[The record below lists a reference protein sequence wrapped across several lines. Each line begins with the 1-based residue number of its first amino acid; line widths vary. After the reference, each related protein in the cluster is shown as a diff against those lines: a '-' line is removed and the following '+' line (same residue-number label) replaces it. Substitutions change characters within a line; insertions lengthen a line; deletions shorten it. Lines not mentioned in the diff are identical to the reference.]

1 MRKFRRTVAGLII
14 GTMLLSTASCGS
26 PDPED
31 YEYGKSLEQLTEEE
45 VVIASGGNGTG
56 SGSGSGG
63 LFDPNSLGGGDPKE
77 FEGDF
82 QPVEYSDT
90 ENKEFEDFIMEEFK
104 EAVTGDN
111 LSYNF
116 TVLDG
121 SKYGIEPPSPATLGD
136 AEATEEAILK
146 DIEETKERYEKLK
159 AFEGQPM
166 TEEEYF
172 TYITLKD
179 DYERTMFT
187 NDNYLFYEPFS
198 PMRGFQANIG
208 TNFAEYRFD
217 DETDVQDYIDM
228 MNQLPDYVA
237 QICDYEDYRV
247 SKGFFM
253 QDAAC
258 DDVIEQCET
267 FVEDPEN
274 NFLIKEFDSKIDNL
288 DFLTDEQKADYKAK
302 DKDAVLNG
310 IIPAMNLIKECVEK
324 NKGKATVEGGLC
336 EYENGKEY
344 YTQYI
349 VPHFAGTSRDIDEI
363 IEMYESRYTDSFSQ
377 MSMAYLANPDAYNF
391 MVENMDTLFEKTDS
405 MKVEDII
412 NTLMSEE
419 MSEYPK
425 LDNIPYK
432 ADYLSPAM
440 ESILDSTLAYYMSP
454 AIDDE
459 EHNIIRVN
467 GSHTDGMWVTLAHEG
482 CPGHMYQNAYFQST
496 NPNPLR
502 AIANY
507 MGYQEGWAVYTSYN
521 TLKTYDFDGTDDD
534 EVVGQLYRLNEEL
547 GYMLYG
553 RIDIGVNYEGW
564 SVQDVSDYMNECG
577 FNGEYGQELYD
588 TVVGDPGV
596 YLSYSLSEYL
606 MEELRE
612 KTENALGDKFDP
624 VEFHRV
630 ILEAGP
636 CQFEHLEFKLQE
648 YIYEQQ

>member
-1 MRKFRRTVAGLII
+1 MKRFRRTVAGVLV
-14 GTMLLSTASCGS
+14 GTMLLSVAGCGT
-26 PDPED
+26 PDPDD
-31 YEYGKSLEQLTEEE
+31 YEYGQSLEQLTEED
-45 VVIASGGNGTG
+45 VVIAGGG

-63 LFDPNSLGGGDPKE
+63 ILNPGNLGGGEEKQ

-82 QPVEYSDT
+82 EPVEYADT
-90 ENKEFEDFIMEEFK
+90 ENKEFEEYIMQEFRDY
-104 EAVTGDN
+104 VTSDT

-121 SKYGIEPPSPATLGD
+121 KKYGIEAPSPATLGD
-136 AEATEEAILK
+136 ADMSEQAILD
-146 DIEETKERYEKLK
+146 DIQETKDDYQKLLK
-159 AFEGQPM
+159 FEGQPM

-172 TYITLKD
+172 TYIILKD
-179 DYERTMFT
+179 DYERTMFQ

-217 DETDVQDYIDM
+217 DKSDVEDYIDM
-228 MNQLPDYVA
+228 MNQLPEYVEKV
-237 QICDYEDYRV
+237 CEYENYRAE
-247 SKGFFM
+247 KGFFM

-258 DDVIEQCET
+258 DDVIDQCKT

-274 NFLIKEFDSKIDNL
+274 NFLIKEFNSKIDEL
-288 DFLTDEQKADYKAK
+288 GFLTEEEKEHYKDL
-302 DKDAVLNG
+302 DKEAVLNG
-310 IIPAMNLIKECVEK
+310 IIPCMNMISDCVAA
-324 NKGKATVEGGLC
+324 NKGKATVDGGLC

-344 YTQYI
+344 YQKYI
-349 VPHFAGTSRDIDEI
+349 LPHFAGTSRDVDEI
-363 IEMYESRYTDSFSQ
+363 IEMFETRYTDSFTQ
-377 MSMAYLANPDAYNF
+377 MSMVYLSNPDAYNF
-391 MVENMDTLFEKTDS
+391 MTENMDTLFENTDS
-405 MKVEDII
+405 MKVEDVI
-412 NTLMSEE
+412 NTLMKED
-419 MSEYPK
+419 MGEYPK
-425 LDNIPYK
+425 LENIPYK

-496 NPNPLR
+496 NPNPIR
-502 AIANY
+502 ATADF
-507 MGYQEGWAVYTSYN
+507 MGYQEGWAVYTSFN
-521 TLKTYDFDGTDDD
+521 TLKDYDFEGTEDD

-564 SVQDVSDYMNECG
+564 SIEDVSDYMNESG
-577 FNGEYGQELYD
+577 FNGEYAEELYN

-624 VEFHRV
+624 VEFHKV
-630 ILEAGP
+630 ILTAGP
-636 CQFEHLEFKLQE
+636 CQFEQLEFKLRE
-648 YIYEQQ
+648 YINEQQ

>member
-1 MRKFRRTVAGLII
+1 MKKFRRTVAGLLV
-14 GTMLLSTASCGS
+14 GTMLLSMAGCGS
-26 PDPED
+26 PDPDD

-45 VVIASGGNGTG
+45 VVIAGGGTGGSSGGGLLNPG
-56 SGSGSGG
+56 SLS
-63 LFDPNSLGGGDPKE
+63 GDPKE

-82 QPVEYSDT
+82 EPVQYSDT
-90 ENKEFEDFIMEEFK
+90 ENKEFEEFILQEFK
-104 EAVTGDN
+104 DSVTADT

-121 SKYGIEPPSPATLGD
+121 SKYGIEAPSPATLGD
-136 AEATEEAILK
+136 ADMSEQAIL
-146 DIEETKERYEKLK
+146 DGIEETKENYEKLI

-172 TYITLKD
+172 TYIVLKD
-179 DYERTMFT
+179 DYERTMFQ

-217 DETDVQDYIDM
+217 DKTDVEDYIAM
-228 MNQLPDYVA
+228 MNQLPDYVSH
-237 QICDYEDYRV
+237 ICEYENYRV
-247 SKGFFM
+247 EKGYGM

-288 DFLTDEQKADYKAK
+288 DFLTDEEKADFKAQ
-302 DKDAVLNG
+302 DKEAVLNG
-310 IIPAMNLIKECVEK
+310 IIPCMNMIKDCVAA

-344 YTQYI
+344 YQKYI
-349 VPHFAGTSRDIDEI
+349 LPHFAGTSRDVEDIIDMFET
-363 IEMYESRYTDSFSQ
+363 RYSDAFTQ
-377 MSMAYLANPDAYNF
+377 MSMMYLSNADAYNF
-391 MVENMDTLFEKTDS
+391 MVDNMDTLFANTDN
-405 MKVEDII
+405 MKVDDII
-412 NTLMSEE
+412 NKLMSDE
-419 MSEYPK
+419 MGEYPK
-425 LDNIPYK
+425 LENIPYK
-432 ADYLSPAM
+432 SDYLSPAM
-440 ESILDSTLAYYMSP
+440 ETILDSTLAYYMSP

-467 GSHTDGMWVTLAHEG
+467 GSHTDGIYVTLAHEG

-496 NPNPLR
+496 NPKPIR
-502 AIANY
+502 AIADY
-507 MGYQEGWAVYTSYN
+507 MGYQEGWAVYTSFN
-521 TLKTYDFDGTDDD
+521 TLKTYDFEGTEDD
-534 EVVGQLYRLNEEL
+534 EIVGQLYRLNDEL

-553 RIDIGVNYEGW
+553 RVDIGVNYEGW
-564 SVQDVSDYMNECG
+564 SVQDVADYMNESG
-577 FNGEYGQELYD
+577 FSGEYAEELFN

-612 KTENALGDKFDP
+612 KTETALGDKFDP

-630 ILEAGP
+630 ILTAGP
-636 CQFEHLEFKLQE
+636 CQFEELEFKLRE